1 LLSGINGA
9 AQADSPSF
17 EFVESIDSH
26 SSSSG
31 GGAGKGLL
39 PSVSVCG
46 GLADMKSCGTIE
58 ASGACKINTKIQE
71 IQKKKSRSKGKEKLH
86 NTYN

>member
-39 PSVSVCG
+39 PSVSVCS

-58 ASGACKINTKIQE
+58 ASGACKINTKIQK
-71 IQKKKSRSKGKEKLH
+71 IQKQMRRFQSKREV
-86 NTYN
+86 T

>member
-9 AQADSPSF
+9 AEADSPSF

-58 ASGACKINTKIQE
+58 ASGACKINIKIQE
-71 IQKKKSRSKGKEKLH
+71 ILKQMRRFQSKREV
-86 NTYN
+86 T